1 MSTISGAWKF
11 KDVLTRPTVDF
22 NESVSFEFALH
33 YLFGGVTY
41 NAIGKGKSIYTA
53 RAASGATL
61 WALNYAYDINFIDLP
76 GSGDTPSSAEKG
88 VYSNRE
94 DQWLNDGEGEY
105 QIIDFG
111 TVPQDVS
118 AEFYEWFRKNARPVF
133 AHIRYNGSDI
143 ANVFEGQTATLK
155 CEGMKMD
162 SDVVVEVAESIG
174 GGGASAPDPILAPLS
189 VTENG
194 VYEASQNQLDGFSS
208 VTVDVQPT
216 LQEKTAT
223 ENGEVLPDAGYDGL
237 SKVTVDLPK
246 YNLFVGVI

>member
-133 AHIRYNGSDI
+133 AHIRYNGGKLTDL
-143 ANVFEGQTATLK
+143 FEGQTATLK

-162 SDVVVEVAESIG
+162 SDVVVEVAEQSGEGEDLNEVLTEQEELINTLQTTLRG
-174 GGGASAPDPILAPLS
+174 KAGCGLDSALPKEVQSESEMLALLTTGT
-189 VTENG
+189 VGEVYKYLGDTTA
-194 VYEASQNQLDGFSS
+194 VYEHGALY
-208 VTVDVQPT
+208 
-216 LQEKTAT
+216 
-223 ENGEVLPDAGYDGL
+223 VLESDD
-237 SKVTVDLPK
+237 
-246 YNLFVGVI
+246 